1 MRLKMFLTVTLA
13 LVACAGSYLEL
24 AARCRCDRPD
34 RGGRRAA
41 RIERR
46 AARRG
51 CTTQYTPA
59 TPSYN
64 PYDGSGVQPLGPKS
78 AAAKVEY
85 RWECNGR
92 SCRLVP
98 VAPQA
103 KAADCPPPTAPA
115 KTPEPEPTKEE
126 TQETPEVEPLG
137 KASDASV
144 PTAVYSQSVDGKIW
158 RTDASGK
165 RTQIVVLDDSVLTL
179 EKSELPKPTAS
190 IEFMRL
196 SDFKAVSDIPK
207 TWGASGSLSPA
218 EVQRWFDAETA
229 WRPDPPVI
237 PAGFASEIPQLDD

>member
-64 PYDGSGVQPLGPKS
+64 PYDSNGVQTLGPKA

-98 VAPQA
+98 IAPQA
-103 KAADCPPPTAPA
+103 KVADCPPPTAPA

-126 TQETPEVEPLG
+126 AKETPAVEPLG
-137 KASDASV
+137 KAS
-144 PTAVYSQSVDGKIW
+144 
-158 RTDASGK
+158 SG
-165 RTQIVVLDDSVLTL
+165 
-179 EKSELPKPTAS
+179 
-190 IEFMRL
+190 M
-196 SDFKAVSDIPK
+196 
-207 TWGASGSLSPA
+207 SPA
-218 EVQRWFDAETA
+218 EAQRWFEAETA